1 MRISEALEL
10 PQITAL
16 DEFIT
21 RLDDTEDRV
30 LTSLKQFVL
39 TDEVQKKLDIMLND
53 VGARL
58 AQGRDT
64 GRFIFGTFGSGKSHL
79 MTVLGKMLERDETV
93 YAVGDPGLATLRS
106 RNDWLDKNR
115 TLVVRVN
122 MMGKSSLSSALYNA
136 FNAALPAGVPR
147 LEFTNEKRIFELID
161 HDAQRHYGS
170 IEKLV
175 AKAVADGAIPSA
187 KFYERSRKGDLNQQL
202 DLAARLQG
210 WRDHGAKAVRP
221 EDLWV
226 PAPEGFARISRHAKE
241 HGYTAITWLIDELVI
256 WIRGKNSGE
265 YMAQINELSSLVD
278 HDGTAVRVV
287 PFFVAV
293 AVQQDIAE
301 TCPGD
306 ISEKGFRAQLGFI
319 SDRFSP
325 PLKLEDQDLYEV
337 ASRRVLRR
345 RPEAIEAFDK
355 TVDATF
361 RKYADAIK
369 DLSGNLDPALVRK
382 LYPFHPALL
391 RVLVDVTQ
399 ALSRSRTAMAALYGL
414 LKKHPDLEV
423 GSFLPLGA
431 LFDIIFTH
439 DNVESVRK
447 REQSSIAKRFVDAYD
462 TYERL
467 RGKLDSAAGTVPG
480 AQPEELHQLVRTVL
494 LCQLSEKPYFPTG
507 QSLRERVTATTVL
520 RLNQSDVRSLTERT
534 GVSKVIKLF
543 KALHTE
549 PQVQVTGDADDPLI
563 VIKTEQVDIEKV
575 LAEARAEVT
584 HSNRFA
590 YCLKVID
597 GELGLGLGKSTKTTT
612 TVNFRG
618 TKRKGVVRVANV
630 RALSYAGQDNE
641 FDPGDDEFL
650 ILIDYPFDEKT
661 GATRQDDLD
670 TVQAARARKRQWTVA
685 WLPEHFSDGERRAL
699 DNAAAIE
706 KIREN
711 KRHYLDAHYAPRD
724 AQTIASSLEAFLGT
738 QHEVLKDA
746 VRRLYFEEG
755 TIQGCSE
762 QLDGISV
769 VGRDKSKAV
778 DGLGTAILDAR
789 YPQHPHFKRRVQQR
803 ELQILVDLVAEAAQT
818 GQHVDVKAA
827 DMEIVEAYGVPL
839 EMVYKSESSISRRT
853 DGRFLSAIHG
863 WISKEPGHF
872 KASVVRD
879 KLIAGGKDGFG
890 FSDDVVRFFLF
901 YLLQVDGYEAKI
913 RGDSLTINGLAS
925 LPADFELVK
934 ADVVDAPTWD
944 KARNIAKRVCGVE
957 GRVDLPSPPEQSK
970 LSRDVGTAA
979 RKLKDE
985 VDIFQTHL
993 KRVLEWASIA
1003 PGTSKR
1009 ADAVARLSELLG
1021 KVIETTAHA
1030 DRMRVLAALDGNA
1043 LVEPYAVLRRFL
1055 PEEQSALTSIESQKR
1070 AFQQIGERG
1079 EEDEKKTVVLALQ
1092 NLLREPISEKRRLA
1106 NLAKDWAAEADRIF
1120 GALLERERAER
1131 EKQKGE
1137 GPVVRGGGDEPTGG
1151 SISVGRGKVPTV
1163 PPPGPRVG
1171 DSEPPAQSVRKQRKS
1186 VSKAGL
1192 RDAVLAALVDALV
1205 DLEGEQFDVE
1215 LTLRAVRDPKDG
1227 SAS

>member
-10 PQITAL
+10 PQISAL

-39 TDEVQKKLDIMLND
+39 TDEVQKKLDVMLND

-136 FNAALPAGVPR
+136 FNAALPAGVPP
-147 LEFTNEKRIFELID
+147 LQFTNEKRIFELID
-161 HDAQRHYGS
+161 QDAQRHYGS

-175 AKAVADGAIPSA
+175 AKAVEDKAIPSV
-187 KFYERSRKGDLNQQL
+187 KFYERLRKGDLNQQL

-210 WRDHGAKAVRP
+210 WRDHGEKAVRP
-221 EDLWV
+221 EDLWI

-265 YMAQINELSSLVD
+265 YMAQINELSALVD

-337 ASRRVLRR
+337 ASRRVLRP
-345 RPEAIEAFDK
+345 RPEAVAAFDK
-355 TVDATF
+355 AVDATF

-467 RGKLDSAAGTVPG
+467 GGKLDSAAGTVPG

-549 PQVQVTGDADDPLI
+549 PQVQVTGDVDDPLI

-575 LAEARAEVT
+575 LAQARNEVT

-590 YCLKVID
+590 YCLKLID
-597 GELGLGLGKSTKTTT
+597 GELGLGLGKSTRTTT

-630 RALSYAGQDNE
+630 RALGYAGLDNE

-650 ILIDYPFDEKT
+650 VLIDYPFDEKT

-706 KIREN
+706 KIGEN
-711 KRHYLDAHYAPRD
+711 RRHYLDAYAPRD
-724 AQTIASSLEAFLGT
+724 AQAIASSLEAFRGT
-738 QHEVLKDA
+738 QNEVLKDA
-746 VRRLYFEEG
+746 IRRLYFEEG
-755 TIQGCSE
+755 TIHGCSE

-769 VGRDKSKAV
+769 VGRDRGKAV

-789 YPQHPHFKRRVQQR
+789 YPQHPHFKRRVVR
-803 ELQILVDLVAEAAQT
+803 NELERLAELVAIAAQT
-818 GQHVDVKAA
+818 GQHVDVKGLDA
-827 DMEIVEAYGVPL
+827 EYVEAYGVPL
-839 EMVYKSESSISRRT
+839 EMVYKSENSISRRT
-853 DGRFLSAIHG
+853 DGRFLSAIHA
-863 WISKEPGHF
+863 WISKEPGRF
-872 KASVVRD
+872 KASVVRE
-879 KLIAGGKDGFG
+879 KLVAGGKEGFG

-901 YLLQVDGYEAKI
+901 YLLQVDGYEAKVK
-913 RGDSLTINGLAS
+913 GDSLTIDGLAS

-944 KARNIAKRVCGVE
+944 KARTIARKVCGVE

-985 VDIFQTHL
+985 VDIFLTHL
-993 KRVLEWASIA
+993 KRVLDWANIA

-1009 ADAVARLSELLG
+1009 ADTVARLSELLG
-1021 KVIETTAHA
+1021 KVLEMTAHA

-1043 LVEPYAVLRRFL
+1043 LVEPYAVLRQFL
-1055 PEEQSALTSIESQKR
+1055 ADEQSALASIESQKR
-1070 AFQQIGERG
+1070 AFQEIGERG

-1092 NLLREPISEKRRLA
+1092 NVLREPISEKRRLA
-1106 NLAKDWAAEADRIF
+1106 NLAKDWVAEADKIF
-1120 GALLERERAER
+1120 GALLERERQLRA
-1131 EKQKGE
+1131 KGINIVSVL
-1137 GPVVRGGGDEPTGG
+1137 PVIGGNVDHGNKTNLITGKLPTF
-1151 SISVGRGKVPTV
+1151 
-1163 PPPGPRVG
+1163 PPPGPVG
-1171 DSEPPAQSVRKQRKS
+1171 DDSVAGPKSVRKGRKS
-1186 VSKAGL
+1186 VAKAGL

-1215 LTLRAVRDPKDG
+1215 LMLRKVRDPKDG

>member
-1 MRISEALEL
+1 MRISEALDL
-10 PQITAL
+10 PQIAAL

-21 RLDDTEDRV
+21 RLDDTDDRV
-30 LTSLKQFVL
+30 RRSLEQFVL
-39 TDEVQKKLDIMLND
+39 TEEVQKKLDTMLGD

-64 GRFIFGTFGSGKSHL
+64 GRFIYGTFGSGKSHL
-79 MTVLGKMLERDETV
+79 MTVLGKMLERDEAV
-93 YAVGDPGLATLRS
+93 YAVGDAGLATLRS
-106 RNDWLDKNR
+106 RHDWLDKHR

-122 MMGKSSLSSALYNA
+122 MMGKSSLSSALYTA
-136 FNAALPAGVPR
+136 FNAALPKEVPQ
-147 LEFTNEKRIFELID
+147 LQFTNEKRIFELIEN
-161 HDAQRHYGS
+161 DAQRHYGG
-170 IEKLV
+170 IDKLV
-175 AKAVADGAIPSA
+175 ANAVEDKAIPSA
-187 KFYERSRKGDLNQQL
+187 KFYERGRRGDLQQQL
-202 DLAARLQG
+202 DLAARLQT
-210 WRDHGAKAVRP
+210 WRDHGAKPVRP

-226 PAPEGFARISRHAKE
+226 PAPEGFARISRHAKD

-256 WIRGKNSGE
+256 WIRGKSRDE
-265 YMAQINELSSLVD
+265 YMSQINELSALVD
-278 HDGTAVRVV
+278 HDGTATRVV

-301 TCPGD
+301 TCPQD
-306 ISEKGFRAQLGFI
+306 LSEKGFRAQLGFI

-345 RPEAIEAFDK
+345 RPEAVEAFDRA
-355 TVDATF
+355 VDATF

-369 DLSGNLDPALVRK
+369 ELSGNLDPALVRK

-414 LKKHPDLEV
+414 LKKYPELEV

-447 REQSSIAKRFVDAYD
+447 REQSPIAKRFVDAYD

-467 RGKLDSAAGTVPG
+467 QGKLDEAAKTVPG

-507 QSLRERVTATTVL
+507 QALRERVTATTLL
-520 RLNQSDVRSLTERT
+520 RLNQSDVRALTERT

-549 PQVQVTGDADDPLI
+549 PQIQVTGDADDPII

-590 YCLKVID
+590 YCLKVLD
-597 GELGLGLGKSTKTTT
+597 GELGLGLGKTTKVAT
-612 TVNFRG
+612 TVTWRG
-618 TKRKGVVRVANV
+618 TKRKGLVRVANV
-630 RALSYAGQDNE
+630 RVLSYAGHDNE
-641 FDPGDDEFL
+641 FDAGDDEFL

-661 GATRQDDLD
+661 GASRQDDLD
-670 TVQAARARKRQWTVA
+670 TLQTARQRKRQWTVG
-685 WLPEHFSDGERRAL
+685 WLPVHFTDGEKRAL

-706 KIREN
+706 KIRED
-711 KRHYLDAHYAPRD
+711 KRRFLDLNYSVRD
-724 AQTIASSLEAFLGT
+724 AQTIAGALEAFLGT
-738 QHEVLKDA
+738 QQEVLKDA

-755 TIQGCSE
+755 TIHGCSD

-769 VGRDKSKAV
+769 VGRDKSKAI
-778 DGLGTAILDAR
+778 DGLATAILDAR
-789 YPQHPHFKRRVQQR
+789 YPQHPHFKRRVQR
-803 ELQILVDLVAEAAQT
+803 AELERLAELVAVAAQT
-818 GQHVDVKAA
+818 GQHVDVKGA

-853 DGRFLSAIHG
+853 DGRFLSAVHG
-863 WISKEPGHF
+863 WISKEPGRF

-879 KLIAGGKDGFG
+879 KLTAGGKDGFG
-890 FSDDVVRFFLF
+890 FNDDVVRFFLF
-901 YLLQVDGYEAKI
+901 YLLQVDGYEAKVK
-913 RGDSLTINGLAS
+913 GDSQTIDGLAS

-944 KARNIAKRVCGVE
+944 KARSVAKRVCGVE
-957 GRVDLPSPPEQSK
+957 GRADLPSPPEQSK
-970 LSRDVGTAA
+970 LSREVGTAA

-985 VDIFQTHL
+985 VGIFQTHL
-993 KRVLEWASIA
+993 KQVLLWAKIA

-1021 KVIETTAHA
+1021 KVVDTTAHA
-1030 DRMRVLAALDGNA
+1030 DRMRILAALDGNE
-1043 LVEPYAVLRRFL
+1043 LVEPYSVLRRYL
-1055 PEEQSALTSIESQKR
+1055 AEEQSAIQSIESQKR
-1070 AFQQIGERG
+1070 AFQELEERG
-1079 EEDEKKTVVLALQ
+1079 EEGERKAVVIALQ
-1092 NLLREPISEKRRLA
+1092 NILREPVSEKRRLG
-1106 NLAKDWAAEADRIF
+1106 NLAKDWVTGADRIF
-1120 GALLERERAER
+1120 GELLERERRDRAAHATNVA
-1131 EKQKGE
+1131 
-1137 GPVVRGGGDEPTGG
+1137 PVVGVDR
-1151 SISVGRGKVPTV
+1151 GRGKDATPDDGSVADFISSEPVGEKTV
-1163 PPPGPRVG
+1163 PPPK
-1171 DSEPPAQSVRKQRKS
+1171 SVTKQRKS
-1186 VSKAGL
+1186 VPKAAL
-1192 RDAVLAALVDALV
+1192 REAALAALVEALV
-1205 DLEGEQFDVE
+1205 DFEGENFDID
-1215 LTLRAVRDPKDG
+1215 LTLRAARDPKDG
-1227 SAS
+1227 SAP